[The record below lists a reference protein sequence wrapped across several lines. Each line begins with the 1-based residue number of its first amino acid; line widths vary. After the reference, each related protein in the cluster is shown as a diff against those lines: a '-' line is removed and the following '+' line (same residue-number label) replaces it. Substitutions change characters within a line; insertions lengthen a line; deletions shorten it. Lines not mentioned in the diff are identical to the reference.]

1 MIVILLNVLIFVKI
15 EVLHLLLKYP
25 MGKWHFKNYLKRV
38 DNILES
44 LQSAH
49 VQASF
54 DTYNLNINGY
64 RWALYRLLIIQG
76 RGRCLYYPENVFKG
90 TVSVISSEPTRFSTV
105 PLKPLPDLKWR
116 IYCRFSRFQIV
127 IFLKFLFVF
136 LQ

>member
-1 MIVILLNVLIFVKI
+1 MIVILLNVFIFVQI
-15 EVLHLLLKYP
+15 DVLHLLLKYP

-64 RWALYRLLIIQG
+64 RWALYRLLIIQW
-76 RGRCLYYPENVFKG
+76 KG
-90 TVSVISSEPTRFSTV
+90 T
-105 PLKPLPDLKWR
+105 
-116 IYCRFSRFQIV
+116 
-127 IFLKFLFVF
+127 LFVLPRKCF
-136 LQ
+136 

>member
-1 MIVILLNVLIFVKI
+1 MIVILLNVLIFVKLD
-15 EVLHLLLKYP
+15 VLHLLLKYP

-90 TVSVISSEPTRFSTV
+90 TVSVISSEPMA
-105 PLKPLPDLKWR
+105 LPD
-116 IYCRFSRFQIV
+116 FQQYPWNHYLI
-127 IFLKFLFVF
+127 
-136 LQ
+136 